1 MLSPTVTPSVV
12 VHALG
17 DRIRDDPHGS
27 CLSDAA
33 TSLTNEQFGNAVT
46 ALAQRLCDG
55 GVGVGDVVAV
65 LLPNRIEVITT
76 MFATWVAGATLT
88 PVNPALTDDEVR
100 YQLEDSSTVLLVGDS
115 RAALVADALDIA
127 FLDVASLTGATVP
140 AAGQYADEAPLAG
153 DNTNDF
159 ALIVYTS
166 GTTGR
171 PKGCVLTHENID
183 VMSRAIVAGC
193 HLGPDD
199 RSLLVLPLFHCN
211 GLVVGTI
218 APLRAGGDVHVAD
231 RFSPDTFWKQ
241 VSRAKAT
248 YFSAVPTMY
257 SLLVDRGPTQHDLAA
272 LRFAVCGAAPMPAG
286 LIAAFESLYA
296 VPLIEGYGLS
306 ECTVAATLNPPD
318 AARKPGTVG
327 CALPGV
333 AIAIDGPDGPTVA
346 PGVTGE
352 VLIGGRT
359 VMQGYLGLPETTA
372 ATIRGGWLHSGDLG
386 VLDDDGYLTLVGR
399 SKDMIIRGGEN
410 IAPGEVENVIETH
423 PDVLEV
429 AVVGRADPVY
439 GEVPVAHVVPR
450 AGHTIDTDALTA
462 HCEER
467 LARFKRPTSYT
478 VHESL
483 PKSAVGKILKRS
495 LTTS

>member
-1 MLSPTVTPSVV
+1 
-12 VHALG
+12 
-17 DRIRDDPHGS
+17 
-27 CLSDAA
+27 
-33 TSLTNEQFGNAVT
+33 
-46 ALAQRLCDG
+46 
-55 GVGVGDVVAV
+55 
-65 LLPNRIEVITT
+65 
-76 MFATWVAGATLT
+76 
-88 PVNPALTDDEVR
+88 
-100 YQLEDSSTVLLVGDS
+100 
-115 RAALVADALDIA
+115 
-127 FLDVASLTGATVP
+127 
-140 AAGQYADEAPLAG
+140 
-153 DNTNDF
+153 
-159 ALIVYTS
+159 
-166 GTTGR
+166 
-171 PKGCVLTHENID
+171 
-183 VMSRAIVAGC
+183 MSRAIVAGC

-257 SLLVDRGPTQHDLAA
+257 SLLVDRGPTHTTS
-272 LRFAVCGAAPMPAG
+272 RVAVRGVRAAPMPAG

-306 ECTVAATLNPPD
+306 ECTVAATLNLPTRRASPEQSD
-318 AARKPGTVG
+318 APCPVSRSRSTAPTDRRGAR
-327 CALPGV
+327 CHR
-333 AIAIDGPDGPTVA
+333 
-346 PGVTGE
+346 E

-423 PDVLEV
+423 PDVLSRSPSSDERIRCT
-429 AVVGRADPVY
+429 ARS
-439 GEVPVAHVVPR
+439 PVAHVVPR
-450 AGHTIDTDALTA
+450 AGHTIDTT
-462 HCEER
+462 
-467 LARFKRPTSYT
+467 P
-478 VHESL
+478 
-483 PKSAVGKILKRS
+483 
-495 LTTS
+495 